1 MLEVLERGAPTDA
14 HPVPLLFV
22 HGAWNAAWCWDEHFL
37 GFFADRGYRA
47 LALSLRGHGGSGT
60 SVPVRDCSFDDY
72 LEDVASVAG
81 GLPTPP
87 VLIGHSMGGSLV
99 QMYLESRGA
108 PAAVLM
114 ASMPPEGYL
123 RSGLRWIRRHPWHFA
138 KMSVTGESLPYVN
151 TPELARER
159 FFSPSTPEEVVRT
172 FAARLGEESS
182 RIGRDGVRRR
192 PNPERIATEIM
203 VLGALEDGAV
213 TRAEVSATARAY
225 RTDPVFFAGMGHS
238 MMLEPGWR
246 AVAERIDDWLVARG
260 L

>member
-1 MLEVLERGAPTDA
+1 MIEVLDRGRCTDA
-14 HPVPLLFV
+14 HPAPLLFV

-47 LALSLRGHGGSGT
+47 LALSLRGHGGSG
-60 SVPVRDCSFDDY
+60 SAIPVRDCSFDDY
-72 LEDVASVAG
+72 LEDVATVAVS
-81 GLPTPP
+81 LPTHP

-99 QMYLESRGA
+99 QMYLESRNA

-123 RSGLRWIRRHPWHFA
+123 RSGLRWVRRHPWHFA

-151 TPELARER
+151 TPQLARER
-159 FFSPSTPEEVVRT
+159 FFSSSTPEEVVRS

-182 RIGRDGVRRR
+182 RIGRDGVRRL
-192 PNPERIATEIM
+192 PKPERVTTEIM

-213 TRAEVSATARAY
+213 TRAEVVATARAY
-225 RTDPVFFAGMGHS
+225 HAHPVFFAGMGHS

-246 AVAERIDDWLVARG
+246 AVAERIDDWLSARG